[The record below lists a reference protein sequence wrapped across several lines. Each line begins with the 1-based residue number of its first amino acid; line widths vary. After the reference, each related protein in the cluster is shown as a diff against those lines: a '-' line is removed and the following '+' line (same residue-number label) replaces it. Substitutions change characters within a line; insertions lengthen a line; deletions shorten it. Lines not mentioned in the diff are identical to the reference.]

1 MQTSYHIIDIFWVGR
16 LSSTAIAA
24 VSLAGN
30 IFYVILAVGQ
40 MVGSGT
46 VALVAHSFGAKMF
59 DRVNSI
65 VKQSLLLTSVIA
77 LLVSISGFI
86 FTRQIMV
93 LLGGRGEVLVLS
105 TIYLKIIFIGFF
117 FQLLSFSIN
126 YAFRGTGDMKTP
138 MKIMLVATII
148 NLTLDPL
155 LIFGI
160 GFFPRLEVQGAAI
173 ATVIAKC
180 VSFLFGFFI
189 LVRGKARI
197 KLNIFRKW
205 YLETKVIK
213 TILSVGIPAGISYGL
228 MFLSIMSVFR
238 IVASFSEYALAALGV
253 GHRILQLASLPV
265 VSISI
270 ATTTLAGQ
278 SLGARDLKRTTRIGV
293 ISIVFSTAIMIFFSI
308 IFITNAKLLMSI
320 FTQNIQAINYGIQF
334 LQIVSL
340 YLIFVGITISLTGFF
355 RGAGDMLPPMFSGLL
370 KLALL
375 ITLALLLSKNTGM
388 GIKGVWW
395 AMFIAYGVEALT
407 IAIWYAYGGWR
418 RKGLALLGRIKPV
431 HQ

>member
-1 MQTSYHIIDIFWVGR
+1 
-16 LSSTAIAA
+16 
-24 VSLAGN
+24 
-30 IFYVILAVGQ
+30 
-40 MVGSGT
+40 
-46 VALVAHSFGAKMF
+46 
-59 DRVNSI
+59 
-65 VKQSLLLTSVIA
+65 
-77 LLVSISGFI
+77 
-86 FTRQIMV
+86 
-93 LLGGRGEVLVLS
+93 
-105 TIYLKIIFIGFF
+105 
-117 FQLLSFSIN
+117 
-126 YAFRGTGDMKTP
+126 
-138 MKIMLVATII
+138 
-148 NLTLDPL
+148 
-155 LIFGI
+155 
-160 GFFPRLEVQGAAI
+160 
-173 ATVIAKC
+173 
-180 VSFLFGFFI
+180 
-189 LVRGKARI
+189 
-197 KLNIFRKW
+197 
-205 YLETKVIK
+205 
-213 TILSVGIPAGISYGL
+213 
-228 MFLSIMSVFR
+228 
-238 IVASFSEYALAALGV
+238 
-253 GHRILQLASLPV
+253 LASLPV